1 MDERAVLKVE
11 NVSSGYGRIRV
22 LWRVSLE
29 VKEREI
35 VCLLGANGAGKTTL
49 LRTISGLC
57 RLYEGSIWF
66 LGKSIHTLSPE
77 RIAQE
82 GISHVPQGRH
92 IFAHLTVKQ
101 NLMLG
106 AYGKRLKKAEL
117 AERLH
122 YCIELFPF
130 LKERMDQK
138 AGTLS
143 GGEQQMLAIA
153 RALVSKPKLLLLDEP
168 SLGLAPRVIDKIMEV
183 VVTLRDSGIPILMAE
198 QNAMLSLSVAD
209 RAYVLRNGEIVIES
223 EGKALLADKGLRSL
237 YLGV

>member
-1 MDERAVLKVE
+1 MLEVRD
-11 NVSSGYGRIRV
+11 VSSGYGCIRV
-22 LWRVSLE
+22 LRQVNVE
-29 VKEREI
+29 VREGEI

-49 LRTISGLC
+49 LKTISGLC
-57 RLYEGSIWF
+57 KLHEGSIRF
-66 LGKSIHTLSPE
+66 LGRAIHALPPE
-77 RIAQE
+77 RVARE

-92 IFAHLTVKQ
+92 IFGDLTVRQ
-101 NLMLG
+101 NLLLG
-106 AYGKRLKKAEL
+106 AYGKKLKKAEL
-117 AERLH
+117 ADRIA
-122 YCIELFPF
+122 YCTELFPV
-130 LKERMDQK
+130 LRERMDQK

-183 VVTLRDSGIPILMAE
+183 IVKLRDSGIPILMAE
-198 QNAMLSLSVAD
+198 QNALLSLSVAD

-223 EGKALLADKGLRSL
+223 EGKTLLADKELRSF